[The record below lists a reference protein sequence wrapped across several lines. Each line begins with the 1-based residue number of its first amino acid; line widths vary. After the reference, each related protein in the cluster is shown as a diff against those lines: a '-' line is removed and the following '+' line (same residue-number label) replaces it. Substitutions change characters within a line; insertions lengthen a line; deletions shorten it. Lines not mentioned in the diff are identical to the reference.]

1 MISLSKHTSKS
12 IGLSSCKVKSS
23 GVVVFSR
30 INLSYLPRQSPLTAF
45 DPSCLQHTPWEDKRK
60 SMYDVAIKVK
70 QAGAAGWGGGGG
82 KGGLR
87 WREWAG
93 VWIFIKNLLLNSLL
107 TGESFQ
113 SDGQNFDPSQASNCG
128 QIPHSP
134 GQSDGQT
141 SRVCLGGGRED
152 AEFELIG
159 ILHKLSTSPTKHST
173 CSK

>member
-1 MISLSKHTSKS
+1 MKGMGA
-12 IGLSSCKVKSS
+12 GLN
-23 GVVVFSR
+23 F
-30 INLSYLPRQSPLTAF
+30 
-45 DPSCLQHTPWEDKRK
+45 
-60 SMYDVAIKVK
+60 
-70 QAGAAGWGGGGG
+70 
-82 KGGLR
+82 
-87 WREWAG
+87 
-93 VWIFIKNLLLNSLL
+93 FIKNLPLNSLL

-113 SDGQNFDPSQASNCG
+113 SNGQNFDPSQASNCG

-152 AEFELIG
+152 TEFELIG